1 MAQERPESLLPTS
14 QSFLTATRCGSLVT
28 SVTTG
33 VGVGINLYPDA
44 TTAGGL
50 YVLMPFIA
58 AAGVTILLAIAWHMT
73 LALACHA
80 RTVPKRSIAF
90 GVGVALFALGIGVSG
105 LALAAL
111 FGGAAA
117 LQAHQHEF
125 MDRLTAGANAAEVN
139 GAGDRII
146 NTTLQSTATNL
157 DKTGDA
163 EGSTGIV
170 CGKAGQSV
178 CYRAFKNAA
187 VSFGNVSKSLASK
200 DQERDAL
207 ISRAREDISNALKA
221 IAERDPIR
229 FEESA
234 RSAAAN
240 IAAANAI
247 RFAPMLAGLDGGLAP
262 NHARAVIDEAVSKVQ
277 SMALAI
283 SKQRRPVDIPAYEPI
298 DAKRAIMTN
307 PQAWGWIVAIAIEG
321 LPLLTLGLLLAL
333 WRDDEKEPRVEILQ
347 DFERSRPRVM
357 PVPAE

>member
-90 GVGVALFALGIGVSG
+90 GFGVALFALGIGVSG

-146 NTTLQSTATNL
+146 NTTLQSTAPASSVARR
-157 DKTGDA
+157 DK
-163 EGSTGIV
+163 
-170 CGKAGQSV
+170 
-178 CYRAFKNAA
+178 AFATA
-187 VSFGNVSKSLASK
+187 LSK
-200 DQERDAL
+200 
-207 ISRAREDISNALKA
+207 
-221 IAERDPIR
+221 
-229 FEESA
+229 
-234 RSAAAN
+234 
-240 IAAANAI
+240 
-247 RFAPMLAGLDGGLAP
+247 
-262 NHARAVIDEAVSKVQ
+262 
-277 SMALAI
+277 
-283 SKQRRPVDIPAYEPI
+283 
-298 DAKRAIMTN
+298 T
-307 PQAWGWIVAIAIEG
+307 
-321 LPLLTLGLLLAL
+321 PL
-333 WRDDEKEPRVEILQ
+333 
-347 DFERSRPRVM
+347 
-357 PVPAE
+357 